1 MKKKNTL
8 LKHGFELDMGC
19 SEWELWTT
27 YIFPSDTMWAIKQEF
42 IEILRMNFWKRFVK
56 HIESA

>member
-8 LKHGFELDMGC
+8 LKHGFELDMGA
-19 SEWELWTT
+19 LDDVH
-27 YIFPSDTMWAIKQEF
+27 FPRCHISDTMWAIKQEF